1 MAVTWN
7 FAALRSR
14 DQALG
19 DPETRKRRKP
29 RQSNRTAR
37 RDTVFIRPFL
47 ISSIIFVAA
56 ILCYVSPSVGQSDDS
71 AEEMIH
77 PGDLIEIDEL
87 GGFDYDWRGRLNP
100 EGFLDGS
107 TKITDPVFGLC
118 KTPTQ
123 LAEAIRERYAKTLR
137 DPHVVVRI
145 LDRSQRPVAIFDG
158 AVRQPMRL
166 QIRREVRLRELV
178 VISGGFTD
186 KASGEITVLRPA
198 NQSCDATAST
208 SPVTKIQISAILSGD
223 QSANVIIRSGDIVT
237 VESVQHVYV
246 IGGVNRPGQLD
257 WREGATL
264 SRIVAAAGGVS
275 NRGVSGNVSIFR
287 RGPSGSVVIDA
298 DLDKVIAGSSKDVE
312 IRPFDI
318 IDVPLRGEPKR
329 TSPPVADTPESIGR
343 LGQLPLRVIN

>member
-1 MAVTWN
+1 
-7 FAALRSR
+7 
-14 DQALG
+14 
-19 DPETRKRRKP
+19 
-29 RQSNRTAR
+29 
-37 RDTVFIRPFL
+37 
-47 ISSIIFVAA
+47 
-56 ILCYVSPSVGQSDDS
+56 
-71 AEEMIH
+71 
-77 PGDLIEIDEL
+77 
-87 GGFDYDWRGRLNP
+87 
-100 EGFLDGS
+100 
-107 TKITDPVFGLC
+107 
-118 KTPTQ
+118 
-123 LAEAIRERYAKTLR
+123 
-137 DPHVVVRI
+137 
-145 LDRSQRPVAIFDG
+145 
-158 AVRQPMRL
+158 
-166 QIRREVRLRELV
+166 